1 MFGGCILEFIGVK
14 VDKENTVRQW
24 LREKISRGYTSD
36 AASCSSYDDILAP
49 CIDHVELHVDSV
61 FLGESN
67 VVDND
72 RMKSRR
78 MSEKQ
83 LSAGLTCLALA
94 YGKTA
99 LWEGLMRRVEMQQRC
114 HVYVRV
120 HL

>member
-14 VDKENTVRQW
+14 IDEENAVRQW

-36 AASCSSYDDILAP
+36 AASPSSYDDILAP
-49 CIDHVELHVDSV
+49 CIDHVELHVDGG
-61 FLGESN
+61 FLGEPN

-72 RMKSRR
+72 RMKSRP
-78 MSEKQ
+78 MLEKQ

-94 YGKTA
+94 HGNMA
-99 LWEGLMRRVEMQQRC
+99 LWDGSMRRVEMQQRC